1 MALGEDFIVISPRNS
16 TETWI
21 EYRIEYGLTTILTLD
36 TSEKKWLIV
45 VNST

>member
-21 EYRIEYGLTTILTLD
+21 EYRIEYGLATILTLD
-36 TSEKKWLIV
+36 DGC
-45 VNST
+45 